1 MNETTT
7 RGPGTPTEGSPL
19 RSIPNEGSGGAAT
32 VQRAAELP
40 PFDFDVAKL
49 TDVGRARPH
58 NEDYV
63 DYYIPPDPRQL
74 ARKGAIYLVADGMGG
89 HQAGEVASRGVVE
102 LVIGQY
108 YSDTTHDV
116 GTSLVRAFRLANQ
129 QIHEQAQSDPAKGG
143 MGSTLV
149 AAVILGRK
157 VYVANVGDSRAYL
170 INARGTTQI
179 TEDHSWVEEQ
189 VRAKLLTP
197 EQARRHPQRNL
208 VTRAL
213 GSKPDVQVDLFEGE
227 LNAGDILLLCT
238 DGLTGRAEDHEI
250 ADIMQQHPPQEAVRL
265 LVALANE
272 RGGNDNISVLI
283 VKAQRE
289 AVTVAAPVLVPAK
302 KKVRSTR
309 KSFLV
314 PALAGVAAVLVL
326 VLGGLLGTGIIPL
339 FGHTPTPQQTVTSVA
354 SPVAT
359 ARTPLSPTVEATL
372 LPTVTVTLSLSPT
385 VTPTGTVSPTG
396 TQPLTGPTA
405 ALSST
410 VVPSPTVTLVPSAT
424 LRTMPA
430 TPKPSKTPR
439 PPTPTTT
446 PTATPQP
453 TASRQAPTLVSPAA
467 EAELQG
473 RVTFKWEYPQLEL
486 GVANAFQVLIW
497 REGETAHNGAADFVT
512 TYEQT
517 IDLAGVPAVHGPG
530 RYYWSV
536 VVVRKS
542 TGERV
547 SDESVPRLF
556 SYTGP

>member
-1 MNETTT
+1 MNETTAP
-7 RGPGTPTEGSPL
+7 GPGAQGS
-19 RSIPNEGSGGAAT
+19 EAAT
-32 VQRAAELP
+32 VQRPAEP
-40 PFDFDVAKL
+40 PSLDFDVAKL

-58 NEDYV
+58 NEDYL
-63 DYYIPPDPRQL
+63 DYYIPPDARQR

-102 LVIGQY
+102 LTIGQY
-108 YSDTTHDV
+108 YGDTTHDV

-170 INARGTTQI
+170 IHDKGMTQI

-250 ADIMQQHPPQEAVRL
+250 AAIVQQYPPQEAARQ

-289 AVTVAAPVLVPAK
+289 AVTVQAPVPVAAK
-302 KKVRSTR
+302 KKPAGKPR
-309 KSFLV
+309 SFLF
-314 PALAGVAAVLVL
+314 PALAGVVVVLVL
-326 VLGGLLGTGIIPL
+326 ALGVLVGRPAILHILGT
-339 FGHTPTPQQTVTSVA
+339 
-354 SPVAT
+354 
-359 ARTPLSPTVEATL
+359 
-372 LPTVTVTLSLSPT
+372 
-385 VTPTGTVSPTG
+385 
-396 TQPLTGPTA
+396 
-405 ALSST
+405 
-410 VVPSPTVTLVPSAT
+410 
-424 LRTMPA
+424 
-430 TPKPSKTPR
+430 K
-439 PPTPTTT
+439 TPTTT
-446 PTATPQP
+446 ATVTTSPATPSATATPRTELTQTVGVTPPVSLTATLMP
-453 TASRQAPTLVSPAA
+453 TETVAVTPSAMITLAVTVTPSMTAGPAA
-467 EAELQG
+467 TDTPSATPTSSPSPTKMLTPSQATATATSTSTPEPLVERNTPILLEPTPDAQLHG
-473 RVTFKWEYPQLEL
+473 SVPFKWDHQGALF
-486 GVANAFQVLIW
+486 GKDVFHVLIW
-497 REGETAHNGAADFVT
+497 WEGD
-512 TYEQT
+512 
-517 IDLAGVPAVHGPG
+517 AVHRDVVDAGQAHEWTINVAGLAAVNANGSG
-530 RYYWSV
+530 RYYWTV
-536 VVVRKS
+536 VVFNTRAGRS
-542 TGERV
+542 V
-547 SDESVPRLF
+547 SQEADPWPFAYVAP
-556 SYTGP
+556 